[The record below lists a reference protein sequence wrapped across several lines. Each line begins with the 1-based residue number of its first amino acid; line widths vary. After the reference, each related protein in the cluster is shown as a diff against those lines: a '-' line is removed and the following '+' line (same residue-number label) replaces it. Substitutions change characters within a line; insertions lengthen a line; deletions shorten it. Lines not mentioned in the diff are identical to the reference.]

1 VVNQRVQLSCQDPTT
16 TPDDGGVLVLDD
28 TGEPTDGPATDHVV
42 ASISGLV
49 GKVGNAIAIHN
60 LG

>member
-1 VVNQRVQLSCQDPTT
+1 VVNQRVQLSCQDHDPGRWRRAGAGRHR
-16 TPDDGGVLVLDD
+16 D
-28 TGEPTDGPATDHVV
+28 PTDGPATDHVV

-49 GKVGNAIAIHN
+49 GKVDNAIAIHN